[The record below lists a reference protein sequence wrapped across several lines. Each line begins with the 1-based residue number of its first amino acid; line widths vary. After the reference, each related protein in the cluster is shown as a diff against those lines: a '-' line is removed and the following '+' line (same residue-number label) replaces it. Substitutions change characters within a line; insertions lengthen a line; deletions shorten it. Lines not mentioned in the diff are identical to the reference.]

1 MPLTETTFPPP
12 TARAFFSLAVG
23 KQREGSRSGV
33 LLVALFCLILA
44 LGGGTFLLYGHLAE
58 RDTYLEQELSEAL
71 SDTESVLTSLAVMEE
86 NGHPPLTPPH
96 LTLFRAYR
104 IQALSA
110 LADIGQR
117 PSTLTARVR
126 PVYSLLFSLFSYAAH
141 SQEQSPPPPSRELIP
156 PAIESRM
163 IGLAIA
169 LGRALRIEEKQIQAH
184 QSLMHHRQSVA
195 ALSSGFGLVLLF
207 VVAAALWRHEM
218 ALLRERA
225 RQEFFARMSHELRT
239 PLNAISGYSQ
249 LILSGGDRDSEASQ
263 DAEKI
268 LIASRHLEA
277 LIDDLFD
284 MAKIG
289 NRKLPLEPE
298 AFILDDLVEEAAG
311 MLRPGIEES
320 GNRLRIDKIPLEGP
334 VVTDRRR
341 VRQILLNLLENARK
355 FTDHGEIRLSS
366 SPDPDTPHFFRVSV
380 SDTGIGLTPEQTTR
394 IFEPFTQ
401 ADENTRQRYGGTGLG
416 LSISRSLARL
426 MGGTITVESHPG
438 QGSTFTLRL
447 PKEMPSPAS
456 TNLLRK
462 ESTP

>member
-1 MPLTETTFPPP
+1 MTETTLSPP
-12 TARAFFSLAVG
+12 TARAFFSLALG

-33 LLVALFCLILA
+33 ILLVLFCLVLV
-44 LGGGTFLLYGHLAE
+44 LGSGTFLLYGHLAE
-58 RDTYLEQELSEAL
+58 RDSLRQQELSEAL
-71 SDTESVLTSLAVMEE
+71 SDSESVLTSLAMMEE

-117 PSTLTARVR
+117 PSTLTPKVR
-126 PVYSLLFSLFSYAAH
+126 PVYSLLLSLFPYAAY
-141 SQEQSPPPPSRELIP
+141 SQRQASPSRERVP

-163 IGLAIA
+163 IGLAIS
-169 LGRALRIEEKQIQAH
+169 LGRAFRVEEKQIQAH
-184 QSLMHHRQSVA
+184 QSLMRHRQSVT

-207 VVAAALWRHEM
+207 VIAVALWRYEM
-218 ALLRERA
+218 VLLRERA

-239 PLNAISGYSQ
+239 PLNAITGYSQ
-249 LILSGGDRDSEASQ
+249 LILSGGDRDSEVRQ
-263 DAEKI
+263 DAGKI

-277 LIDDLFD
+277 LIEDLFD

-298 AFILDDLVEEAAG
+298 SFMVEELVEETAD
-311 MLRPGIEES
+311 MLRPAIEES
-320 GNRLRIDKIPLEGP
+320 GNQLLVDKIPLEGP

-341 VRQILLNLLENARK
+341 VRQIIINLLENARK
-355 FTDHGEIRLSS
+355 FTDHGDIHLSS
-366 SPDPDTPHFFRVSV
+366 SPDPDTPHYFQVIV
-380 SDTGIGLTPEQTTR
+380 SDTGIGMTPEQTSR

-401 ADENTRQRYGGTGLG
+401 ADENTRRRYGGTGLG
-416 LSISRSLARL
+416 LAISRSLARL

-438 QGSTFTLRL
+438 KGSTFTLRL
-447 PKEMPSPAS
+447 PKEMPPQAAD
-456 TNLLRK
+456 NLLRK
-462 ESTP
+462 ESK